1 MCNQCRNFT
10 WSWVPLASGFVQQNY
25 LFTTFWK
32 LPLPPLFP
40 TQVIFTFWCDFA
52 IHNSFFGGIIKKPF
66 MTKTD
71 QFAPQLLCSSN
82 LICGN
87 IIVVGTFIYRK
98 LFSSGS
104 RIFVG
109 ALYTVRVE
117 HCYHWL
123 GSLIQ
128 LQLLSLSKYVLT
140 KTHFVPNSQP
150 QIGHLGQEKHSIV
163 CTHQMILQMLFLLSK
178 LFARPS
184 FLPWT
189 CGWVNWTEIQCGGRT
204 LTLLYYTFFC
214 ELCFCALYVVHTIFH
229 QAELQERW

>member
-10 WSWVPLASGFVQQNY
+10 WGWVPLASGFVQQNY

-32 LPLPPLFP
+32 LPLPTLFP

-52 IHNSFFGGIIKKPF
+52 IHNSFFGGTNKQPF

-163 CTHQMILQMLFLLSK
+163 YTSNDTSNAFLALET
-178 LFARPS
+178 FCAA
-184 FLPWT
+184 FLPPLDVW
-189 CGWVNWTEIQCGGRT
+189 
-204 LTLLYYTFFC
+204 LS
-214 ELCFCALYVVHTIFH
+214 
-229 QAELQERW
+229 